1 MTAAV
6 VPALFGAGAGLA
18 LLCGLLPKG
27 RPLWALL
34 AAACTAAGVLT
45 GLALGWGLDGLLSPV
60 LAVCAAAMAALRFGR
75 GRGG

>member
-6 VPALFGAGAGLA
+6 VPALFCAGAGLA
-18 LLCGLLPKG
+18 LLCGLSPKG

-34 AAACTAAGVLT
+34 AAACTGLGVLS
-45 GLALGWGLDGLLSPV
+45 GLALGWGLDGLLAPV

-75 GRGG
+75 GGDG

>member
-18 LLCGLLPKG
+18 LLCGLSFRG

-34 AAACTAAGVLT
+34 AAACTGVGVLA
-45 GLALGWGLDGLLSPV
+45 GLALGWGLDELLVPV

-75 GRGG
+75 GGDG

>member
-18 LLCGLLPKG
+18 LLCGLSPRG

-34 AAACTAAGVLT
+34 AAVCTGLGVLS
-45 GLALGWGLDGLLSPV
+45 GLALGWGLDGLLAPV

-75 GRGG
+75 RGGG